1 MEGCYGNEDILLWT
15 QARKID
21 QNKDLVALIMVFIF
35 VFYDALTSCGLAN
48 LGETAFLMAS

>member
-48 LGETAFLMAS
+48 LGETAFLRAS